1 MSFALSQEQE
11 LLIQKAHEG
20 VNILVDACIGSGKTT
35 SIQHLCQRLPS
46 SKSILYLTYNRL
58 LKVDA
63 KAKIKSKNIT
73 VTNYHGFAFNALK
86 KAGISCGITDLIQ
99 TFIREKPAF
108 PIYDVLVIDEYQD
121 IDQELSEL
129 LEIIK
134 SSNPSMQ
141 IIAVGDMEQKIY
153 DKTTLDVREFIGQFL
168 GEYECLAFTKCFRL
182 NADHAAM
189 LGRIWGKEITGVNDG
204 CQISKMSIA
213 QVIPFLANQS
223 PEELLCLGAR
233 KGGMSNVLNELEKRY
248 PEKYNKKTVYA
259 SISDNDRTQ
268 AVEPKSNSAIFT
280 TYDSS
285 KGLEREICVVFD
297 FVESYWLLRAE
308 KPQQSYEILR
318 NIFCVAASRGKSQII
333 FVIDEEPLL
342 SEQMLSTPTEPV
354 MRLKPVAFSEM
365 FDFKYKES
373 VEKCYALLDIKKV
386 PLDDTQIIEVKTHD
400 YLIDLSPC
408 IGIYQEASFFEKY
421 DIDSA
426 IALYFKLHNDNNLYT
441 DKIQKLSVA
450 QKVLFLT
457 ALETRQMRYASQVAL
472 PFITKEEELLLH
484 KRLSSIL
491 SKDDNAQVL
500 CTYTFDGIPELA
512 FEACGFADVVK
523 DDVVYELKFVSELK
537 HEYFL
542 QCACYM
548 IALNLKKGILWNTR
562 KNELYEISIP
572 NEKQFCFE
580 VSKTVLKISDKNA
593 EYSKYLE
600 PATEQISF
608 IDAFS
613 ANNATEVRNNC
624 FAVIDI
630 ETTWSDRVMSI
641 GLCVVEKESYRHLE
655 ERYYIIVPEA
665 YETGMF
671 SNALIVENC
680 PKPCVCSRFDAL
692 EKIKQLIEAYSVSEV
707 FAYNASFDRSHLP
720 EMDYVAWYDIMRIAA
735 YRQFNS
741 HLPDSCEFYTTGKMK
756 NNYGAEQMFRLLS
769 GNRDYCETHNAALD
783 AFSEAELMK
792 MLNVPYEVYLKYAF
806 VKTAAQ
812 KDDHFRRTSFS
823 DYAPVY
829 SERVKSQLAIYQD
842 NSTEHSKESHTE
854 TVAKPRRTD
863 TKDPFLELSKID
875 TKNVFPE
882 LSKINYKDVV
892 PEPGKTG
899 NKDIVP
905 ESNKTAAKD
914 IVSEPCRIGY
924 KDNDLE
930 QKKERSCSNAQSN
943 TEPQK
948 GYERRTIVSAEAAA
962 LLGVS
967 KTTVYKLIKEGSISA
982 TKEGNKYSI
991 SEESVLTF
999 IEEQKEKKE
1008 REKKQRAQSAA
1019 TFAIIG
1025 LMLLLFYIL
1034 FLIIMCR

>member
-1 MSFALSQEQE
+1 MSFVLSQEQE

-20 VNILVDACIGSGKTT
+20 KNILVDACIGSGKTT
-35 SIQHLCQRLPS
+35 SIQQLCQRLPS

-63 KAKIKSKNIT
+63 KSKIKGKNIT
-73 VTNYHGFAFNALK
+73 VTNYHGFAYNALK

-99 TFIREKPAF
+99 TFIREKPSVSF
-108 PIYDVLVIDEYQD
+108 YDVLVIDEYQD

-129 LEIIK
+129 LEIVK
-134 SSNPSMQ
+134 ASNPSMQ

-189 LGRIWGKEITGVNDG
+189 LGRVWGKEITGVNDG

-233 KGGMSNVLNELEKRY
+233 KGGMSNVLNELENRC

-285 KGLEREICVVFD
+285 KGLEREICIVFD
-297 FVESYWLLRAE
+297 FVESYWSLRAE

-354 MRLKPVAFSEM
+354 MRLKTVAFSEM

-373 VEKCYALLDIKKV
+373 VEKCYALLEINKV
-386 PLDDTQIIEVKTHD
+386 PTDESRIIDVKAHD

-408 IGIYQEASFFEKY
+408 VGIYQEASFFENY
-421 DIDSA
+421 DIDKT
-426 IALYFKLHNDNNLYT
+426 IGLFYKLHPNYGSYADEV
-441 DKIQKLSVA
+441 KKSSVA

-457 ALETRQMRYASQVAL
+457 ALETRQMRYANQVAL

-484 KRLSSIL
+484 TRLSSIL
-491 SKDDNAQVL
+491 SKDDNAQVF

-537 HEYFL
+537 HEHFL

-562 KNELYEISIP
+562 KNELYEIVLP
-572 NEKQFCFE
+572 DEKQFCIE

-593 EYSKYLE
+593 ESARFLE
-600 PATEQISF
+600 PATEQDYFDGTSGG
-608 IDAFS
+608 
-613 ANNATEVRNNC
+613 NNAIGVRNNY
-624 FAVIDI
+624 FAVIDT

-641 GLCVVEKESYRHLE
+641 GLCVVEKGSYRHLE
-655 ERYYIIVPEA
+655 ERYYIIYPESC
-665 YETGMF
+665 ESGMF
-671 SNALIVENC
+671 SSALIVKNC
-680 PKPCVCSRFDAL
+680 PKPFVCSRSDAL
-692 EKIKQLIEAYSVSEV
+692 GRIKQLFEAYSISEV
-707 FAYNASFDRSHLP
+707 FAYNASFDRAHLP

-735 YRQFNS
+735 YKQFNTR
-741 HLPDSCEFYTTGKMK
+741 LPDSCEFYKTGRMK
-756 NNYGAEQMFRLLS
+756 KNYGVEQMFRLLS
-769 GNRDYCETHNAALD
+769 GNRQYCETHNAALD
-783 AFSEAELMK
+783 AFDEAELMK
-792 MLNVPYEVYLKYAF
+792 LLNVPYEVYIKNAF
-806 VKTAAQ
+806 VELMPQ
-812 KDDHFRRTSFS
+812 KDNR
-823 DYAPVY
+823 
-829 SERVKSQLAIYQD
+829 SESNSLFNHVPIYNERIISQFPTYQD
-842 NSTEHSKESHTE
+842 NAWKLSKASHTE
-854 TVAKPRRTD
+854 TVDKPSKTDNKDIIPEPSKTDSEDIGSEPRR
-863 TKDPFLELSKID
+863 I
-875 TKNVFPE
+875 
-882 LSKINYKDVV
+882 
-892 PEPGKTG
+892 G
-899 NKDIVP
+899 NKDN
-905 ESNKTAAKD
+905 ELEMNK
-914 IVSEPCRIGY
+914 
-924 KDNDLE
+924 E
-930 QKKERSCSNAQSN
+930 QAYSDSQSN
-943 TEPQK
+943 TGSQRC
-948 GYERRTIVSAEAAA
+948 YEHRTIGTAEAAS

-967 KTTVYKLIKEGSISA
+967 KGTVYNYLKDGSISVL
-982 TKEGNKYSI
+982 KEGDRYYI
-991 SEESVLTF
+991 SEESVRTL
-999 IEEQKEKKE
+999 IEDIDEEKEKYK
-1008 REKKQRAQSAA
+1008 A
-1019 TFAIIG
+1019 TTITAYVIMGI
-1025 LMLLLFYIL
+1025 LLLLSIL
-1034 FLIIMCR
+1034 FFIIASR

>member
-1 MSFALSQEQE
+1 MSFVLSQEQE

-20 VNILVDACIGSGKTT
+20 NNILVDACIGSGKTT
-35 SIQHLCQRLPS
+35 SIQHLCQRLPA
-46 SKSILYLTYNRL
+46 SKNILYLTYNRL

-63 KAKIKSKNIT
+63 KSKIKGKNIT
-73 VTNYHGFAFNALK
+73 VTNYHGFAYNALK
-86 KAGISCGITDLIQ
+86 NAGISCGISDLIQ
-99 TFIREKPAF
+99 TFIKEKPAF

-189 LGRIWGKEITGVNDG
+189 LGRVWGKEITGVNDG
-204 CQISKMSIA
+204 CQICTTTIA
-213 QVIPFLANQS
+213 QVVPFLASQS
-223 PEELLCLGAR
+223 PEEILCLGAR

-342 SEQMLSTPTEPV
+342 SEQMLSTPTEPDKQIK
-354 MRLKPVAFSEM
+354 LVAFSEM

-426 IALYFKLHNDNNLYT
+426 IELYLKLHKDDGLYT
-441 DKIQKLSVA
+441 EKIQKSSVA

-484 KRLSSIL
+484 TRLSSIL

-500 CTYTFDGIPELA
+500 CTYTFDGIPELT

-523 DDVVYELKFVSELK
+523 DDVVYELKFVSELQ
-537 HEYFL
+537 HEHFL

-562 KNELYEISIP
+562 RNELYEISIP

-580 VSKTVLKISDKNA
+580 VSKTVLKISEKNA
-593 EYSKYLE
+593 EYSEYLE
-600 PATEQISF
+600 PAAEQISF
-608 IDAFS
+608 NDAFR
-613 ANNATEVRNNC
+613 ANNATGVRNNC

-641 GLCVVEKESYRHLE
+641 GLCVVEKGSYRHLE
-655 ERYYIIVPEA
+655 KKYYILVPES
-665 YETGMF
+665 YELGMF

-680 PKPCVCSRFDAL
+680 PKPCVCSRTDAL
-692 EKIKQLIEAYSVSEV
+692 EKIKQSIEAYSVSEV

-741 HLPDSCEFYTTGKMK
+741 LLPDSCEFYATGRMK
-756 NNYGAEQMFRLLS
+756 KNYGAEQMFRLLS
-769 GNRDYCETHNAALD
+769 GNKDYCETHNAVCD
-783 AFSEAELMK
+783 ASDEAELMK
-792 MLNVPYEVYLKYAF
+792 MLNVPYEVYLNNAF
-806 VKTAAQ
+806 VKAGPQ
-812 KDDHFRRTSFS
+812 KVDCFKRTSFS
-823 DYAPVY
+823 DYTPVY
-829 SERVKSQLAIYQD
+829 NERIKSQLAIYQENTSD
-842 NSTEHSKESHTE
+842 RSEVSHTE
-854 TVAKPRRTD
+854 TDAKPRKTD
-863 TKDPFLELSKID
+863 TKDTFLELKKVE
-875 TKNVFPE
+875 TKTVFPE
-882 LSKINYKDVV
+882 LSKIDYKEVASK
-892 PEPGKTG
+892 PSKTD
-899 NKDIVP
+899 NKDIAP
-905 ESNKTAAKD
+905 ELNKTAAKD
-914 IVSEPCRIGY
+914 TVPEPCRIGN
-924 KDNDLE
+924 KDNDIE
-930 QKKERSCSNAQSN
+930 QNQERFCSDSQSN

-948 GYERRTIVSAEAAA
+948 WYQYRTIGTAEAASM
-962 LLGVS
+962 LGVS
-967 KTTVYKLIKEGSISA
+967 KTTVYKFIKDGSISA
-982 TKEGNKYSI
+982 TKKENRYNI
-991 SEESVLTF
+991 SEESVLSF

-1008 REKKQRAQSAA
+1008 QEEKQRAQAA
-1019 TFAIIG
+1019 ETIVTIG
-1025 LMLLLFYIL
+1025 IMLLLLYFL
-1034 FLIIMCR
+1034 FLIIVCR